1 MGLVV
6 AVTFGPCGS
15 ARAGCDCPRRK
26 TPEDRGSAGVSYTR
40 DGHRSHRHHLDD
52 APIGSVLPVKIF
64 HLSEPKHGWVDVTF
78 GEPPDAFTFTVSG
91 VPNDCLR
98 DLAAATARLL
108 RHSTDET
115 VEFSLEPA
123 FAICQLHREL
133 DSVRVVV
140 RHPAH
145 ADPAFDATFPLCA
158 FARRVRFELL
168 RIQPRY
174 SAQDGWT
181 RPFPEHEVANLT

>member
-1 MGLVV
+1 M
-6 AVTFGPCGS
+6 
-15 ARAGCDCPRRK
+15 
-26 TPEDRGSAGVSYTR
+26 
-40 DGHRSHRHHLDD
+40 
-52 APIGSVLPVKIF
+52 KIF
-64 HLSEPKHGWVDVTF
+64 HLSEPKHGWIDVTF
-78 GEPPDAFTFTVSG
+78 GEPPDAFTLTVSD

-108 RHSTDET
+108 RHSTQET

-123 FAICQLHREL
+123 FASCELQREA
-133 DSVRVVV
+133 DSVRVIV

-145 ADPAFDATFPLCA
+145 DDPAFDATFPLHA

-174 SAQDGWT
+174 SLDDGWT
-181 RPFPEHEVANLT
+181 QPFPEHEIANLT